1 MSQKKYEITE
11 ITHPKYPW
19 LHRIRARCQ
28 VNEQVGPGALGGYV
42 QTEDNLSQDGTCWIY
57 DQAICCEEAV
67 VEDDGRMFDGAVAR
81 GSALISGDARMFER
95 AVAEGNSSFF
105 SGELKEDARLSGNAV
120 VNRSDNGL
128 SPLIGR
134 KSNVYGSVCGW
145 FVVNDNIFEGEH
157 YLNRTEDMF
166 ILENGKREVLVKQR
180 KLEPPEEYRN
190 EKSKRE
196 DRENFRGEVCIFC

>member
-11 ITHPKYPW
+11 ITNPKYPW

-196 DRENFRGEVCIFC
+196 DRER

>member
-166 ILENGKREVLVKQR
+166 IRENGKREVLVKQR

-196 DRENFRGEVCIFC
+196 DRER

>member
-11 ITHPKYPW
+11 ITHPKYLW

-196 DRENFRGEVCIFC
+196 DRER

>member
-134 KSNVYGSVCGW
+134 ESNVYGSVCGW

-196 DRENFRGEVCIFC
+196 DRER

>member
-128 SPLIGR
+128 YPLIGR

-180 KLEPPEEYRN
+180 KLEPPEENRN

-196 DRENFRGEVCIFC
+196 DRER

>member
-105 SGELKEDARLSGNAV
+105 SGELKEDVRLSGNAV

-196 DRENFRGEVCIFC
+196 DRER

>member
-67 VEDDGRMFDGAVAR
+67 VEDDGRLFDGAVAR

-196 DRENFRGEVCIFC
+196 DRER

>member
-157 YLNRTEDMF
+157 YLNRTEDML

-196 DRENFRGEVCIFC
+196 DRER

>member
-105 SGELKEDARLSGNAV
+105 SGELKEDARLSENAV

-180 KLEPPEEYRN
+180 KLESPEEYRN

-196 DRENFRGEVCIFC
+196 DRER

>member
-95 AVAEGNSSFF
+95 AVAEWNSSFF

-196 DRENFRGEVCIFC
+196 DRER

>member
-11 ITHPKYPW
+11 IIHPKYPW

-57 DQAICCEEAV
+57 NQAICCEEAV

-166 ILENGKREVLVKQR
+166 ILENGKRKVLVKQR

-190 EKSKRE
+190 EKNKRE
-196 DRENFRGEVCIFC
+196 DRER

>member
-166 ILENGKREVLVKQR
+166 ILENGKREVLVKQL

-196 DRENFRGEVCIFC
+196 DRER

>member
-166 ILENGKREVLVKQR
+166 ILENGKRKVLVKQR

-196 DRENFRGEVCIFC
+196 DRER

>member
-145 FVVNDNIFEGEH
+145 FVVNDNSFEGEH

-196 DRENFRGEVCIFC
+196 DRER

>member
-57 DQAICCEEAV
+57 NQAICCEEAV
-67 VEDDGRMFDGAVAR
+67 VEDDGRMFDGTVAR

-166 ILENGKREVLVKQR
+166 ILENGKRKVLVKQR

-190 EKSKRE
+190 EKNKRE
-196 DRENFRGEVCIFC
+196 DRER

>member
-57 DQAICCEEAV
+57 DQAICCEEAM

-196 DRENFRGEVCIFC
+196 DRER

>member
-81 GSALISGDARMFER
+81 GSALISGDGRMFER

-196 DRENFRGEVCIFC
+196 DRER

>member
-67 VEDDGRMFDGAVAR
+67 VEGDGRMFDGAVAR

-157 YLNRTEDMF
+157 YLNCTEDMF

-196 DRENFRGEVCIFC
+196 DRER

>member
-11 ITHPKYPW
+11 ISHPKYPW

-196 DRENFRGEVCIFC
+196 DRER

>member
-57 DQAICCEEAV
+57 NQAILFEEAV

-166 ILENGKREVLVKQR
+166 ILENGKRKVLVKQR

-190 EKSKRE
+190 EKNKRE
-196 DRENFRGEVCIFC
+196 DRER

>member
-11 ITHPKYPW
+11 ITHPKSPW
-19 LHRIRARCQ
+19 LPRIRARCQ

-157 YLNRTEDMF
+157 YLNRMEDMF

-196 DRENFRGEVCIFC
+196 DRER

>member
-42 QTEDNLSQDGTCWIY
+42 QTEDNLYQDGTCWIY

-196 DRENFRGEVCIFC
+196 DRER

>member
-180 KLEPPEEYRN
+180 KLEPPEEYQN

-196 DRENFRGEVCIFC
+196 DRER

>member
-157 YLNRTEDMF
+157 YLNRTEDVF

-196 DRENFRGEVCIFC
+196 DRER

>member
-95 AVAEGNSSFF
+95 AVAEGNSRFF

-196 DRENFRGEVCIFC
+196 DRER

>member
-42 QTEDNLSQDGTCWIY
+42 QTEDNLSQDGICWIY

-196 DRENFRGEVCIFC
+196 DRER

>member
-134 KSNVYGSVCGW
+134 KSNVYGTVCGW

-196 DRENFRGEVCIFC
+196 DRER

>member
-81 GSALISGDARMFER
+81 GSALISGDAKMFER

-196 DRENFRGEVCIFC
+196 DRER

>member
-67 VEDDGRMFDGAVAR
+67 VEDDGRMFDDAVAR

-196 DRENFRGEVCIFC
+196 DRER

>member
-145 FVVNDNIFEGEH
+145 FVVNDNVFEGEH

-196 DRENFRGEVCIFC
+196 DRER

>member
-57 DQAICCEEAV
+57 NQAICCEEAV

-95 AVAEGNSSFF
+95 AVAEGNSSF
-105 SGELKEDARLSGNAV
+105 SV
-120 VNRSDNGL
+120 VN
-128 SPLIGR
+128 
-134 KSNVYGSVCGW
+134 
-145 FVVNDNIFEGEH
+145 
-157 YLNRTEDMF
+157 
-166 ILENGKREVLVKQR
+166 
-180 KLEPPEEYRN
+180 
-190 EKSKRE
+190 
-196 DRENFRGEVCIFC
+196 

>member
-157 YLNRTEDMF
+157 YLNRTKDMF

-196 DRENFRGEVCIFC
+196 DRER

>member
-196 DRENFRGEVCIFC
+196 DRER

>member
-166 ILENGKREVLVKQR
+166 ILENGKREVLVKQQ

-196 DRENFRGEVCIFC
+196 DRER

>member
-19 LHRIRARCQ
+19 LHRIRAICQ
-28 VNEQVGPGALGGYV
+28 VNEQVSPGALGGYV

-145 FVVNDNIFEGEH
+145 FVVNDNILEGEN

-190 EKSKRE
+190 EKNKRK
-196 DRENFRGEVCIFC
+196 DRER

>member
-81 GSALISGDARMFER
+81 GSAFISGDARMFER

-196 DRENFRGEVCIFC
+196 DRER

>member
-105 SGELKEDARLSGNAV
+105 SGELKENARLSGNAV

-196 DRENFRGEVCIFC
+196 DRER

>member
-1 MSQKKYEITE
+1 MSRKKYEITE

-81 GSALISGDARMFER
+81 GRALISGDARMFER

-196 DRENFRGEVCIFC
+196 DRER

>member
-19 LHRIRARCQ
+19 LHRIRARCR

-196 DRENFRGEVCIFC
+196 DRER

>member
-67 VEDDGRMFDGAVAR
+67 VEEDGRMFDGAVAR

-196 DRENFRGEVCIFC
+196 DRER